1 MVNSAHVLNQAIGT
15 LAHPITRA
23 VQAPTRQG
31 EGVSNKAF
39 GGHARALVVALR
51 QTCTTDVQ
59 LTRGAL
65 RHQCQISVENVG
77 HARANHVPDRHTG
90 RARVQRLR
98 HLTGQWHDH
107 RLGRPIG
114 VKKYMRA
121 ERLTNALYMLTGQ
134 RFAAGDAHAHGQ
146 GLLPSRQP
154 LRQLAAIA
162 GGKAQNAD
170 LLFGNQ
176 LADFFGAPLPLR
188 TQDHP
193 RAAQQWHPQTLGGG
207 IEIDRIEVQLA
218 IVRAHAKTLDYRPA
232 VHGDFPVGHHNTLR
246 LARGA

>member
-1 MVNSAHVLNQAIGT
+1 M
-15 LAHPITRA
+15 AHPIARA

-31 EGVSNKAF
+31 EGVSDKAF
-39 GGHARALVVALR
+39 GGHARTLVVALR
-51 QTCTTDVQ
+51 QTCATDVQ
-59 LTRGAL
+59 LTHRAL
-65 RHQCQISVENVG
+65 RHQCQISVEDVG
-77 HARANHVPDRHTG
+77 HARANHVPDRRTG
-90 RARVQRLR
+90 RARVQRFR

-134 RFAAGDAHAHGQ
+134 RFAAGDTHTHGQ
-146 GLLPSRQP
+146 GLLPGRQP
-154 LRQLAAIA
+154 LCQLAAIA

-176 LADFFGAPLPLR
+176 LADFFCAPLPLR
-188 TQDHP
+188 TQHHP
-193 RAAQQWHPQTLGGG
+193 CTTQQWHPQTLGGS

-218 IVRAHAKTLDYRPA
+218 IVRTHAKPLDHR
-232 VHGDFPVGHHNTLR
+232 
-246 LARGA
+246 